1 MLCRSVTNVI
11 KVRDYLNTQEKK
23 RNETNECIAHA
34 GNLPSELHSLAFAMS
49 DTRNHPFLQKPF
61 SVIGHRGAAGHA
73 LENSL
78 EAFEIAFACGV
89 DAIEF
94 DVKYVHDELIV
105 FHDDTV
111 DRMTASTGSI
121 DSFTHGEFAKL
132 RLRNGEPIPT
142 LEQVWDIVPPSIGI
156 NIELKGPNTGRSV
169 AEFVRTHSHRYLI
182 SSFLVDELTE
192 FKQLAANV
200 PTALL
205 TRVHEINILGT
216 AKSLGVENI
225 HVMDAVAKPSYLL
238 AMFNAGFTVYVF
250 TVNNVA
256 RAIQLRELNVAA
268 VFTDVPYEIN
278 PEALSYAQPTDQL

>member
-1 MLCRSVTNVI
+1 
-11 KVRDYLNTQEKK
+11 
-23 RNETNECIAHA
+23 
-34 GNLPSELHSLAFAMS
+34 MS
-49 DTRNHPFLQKPF
+49 DLRNHPFLQKPF

-73 LENSL
+73 PENSL
-78 EAFEIAFACGV
+78 EAFEIAFTCGV

-111 DRMTASTGSI
+111 ERMTASTGSI
-121 DSFTHGEFAKL
+121 DSLSRREFEML

-182 SSFLVDELTE
+182 SSFLIDELAQ
-192 FKQLAANV
+192 FKSFAANV

-205 TRVHEINILGT
+205 TRVHDMNILGT
-216 AKSLGVENI
+216 AKSLDVENI
-225 HVMDAVAKPSYLL
+225 HVMDAVADPSYLL
-238 AMFNAGFTVYVF
+238 AMFNGGFTVYVF
-250 TVNNVA
+250 TVNDVA
-256 RAIQLRELNVAA
+256 RAIQLRELDVAA
-268 VFTDVPYEIN
+268 IFTDVPNDIN
-278 PEALSYAQPTDQL
+278 PETLEKV